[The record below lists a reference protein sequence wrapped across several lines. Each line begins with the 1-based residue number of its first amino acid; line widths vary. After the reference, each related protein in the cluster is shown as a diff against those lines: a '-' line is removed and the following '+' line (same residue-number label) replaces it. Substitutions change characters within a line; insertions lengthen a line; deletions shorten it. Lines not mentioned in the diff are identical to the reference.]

1 MPSEHMHH
9 ASTNPYLDM
18 VHNMV
23 EGYGESNPYLSMI
36 RHLRE
41 IISNLKPEV
50 LEQLKSDVPDF
61 DHYVWLLNLL
71 TKETS

>member
-18 VHNMV
+18 VN
-23 EGYGESNPYLSMI
+23 N
-36 RHLRE
+36 LRE
-41 IISNLKPEV
+41 IISSLTPEV

-61 DHYVWLLNLL
+61 DHYVWLLDLL
-71 TKETS
+71 NKETP